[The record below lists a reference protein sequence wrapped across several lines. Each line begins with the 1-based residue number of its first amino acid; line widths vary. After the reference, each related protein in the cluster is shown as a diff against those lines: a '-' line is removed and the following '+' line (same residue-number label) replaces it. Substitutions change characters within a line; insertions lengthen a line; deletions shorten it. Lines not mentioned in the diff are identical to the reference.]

1 MNMNT
6 NYITTAPP
14 MPSGHSRPGEMIA
27 DIDLGQGLRLRTLTA
42 QDVDLV
48 VEATGTETAHALW
61 GPHPAGPYTPRDAR
75 AALDDW
81 DPAAGSQVSYG
92 LLMHDR
98 LLGALGL
105 MIDGPRSAELAYWVR
120 PENRRRGLALRGVT
134 ALTRW
139 AHDDLGL
146 HRVWLEIEPGNTP
159 SLRLAERA
167 GYQYEQRLPR
177 HCRTWTATDP
187 DHDTWH
193 DCMIW
198 RHVMARLR

>member
-6 NYITTAPP
+6 NYVTTSRP
-14 MPSGHSRPGEMIA
+14 MPSGRPGPGEMIA
-27 DIDLGQGLRLRTLTA
+27 DVDLGRGLRLRTLTRH
-42 QDVDLV
+42 DVALV
-48 VEATGTETAHALW
+48 VEATGTETARSLW
-61 GPHPAGPYTPRDAR
+61 GPHPAGPYTPRDAH

-81 DPAAGSQVSYG
+81 DPAAGNQASYG

-120 PENRRRGLALRGVT
+120 PENRRRGLALRGVG

-139 AHDDLGL
+139 AYDDLGL
-146 HRVWLEIEPGNTP
+146 DRIWLEIEPGNTP
-159 SLRLAERA
+159 SLRLADRA
-167 GYQYEQRLPR
+167 GYRYERRLPR
-177 HCRTWTATDP
+177 HCRAWKATDP
-187 DHDTWH
+187 DRDTWH

-198 RHVMARLR
+198 GHVMARLR